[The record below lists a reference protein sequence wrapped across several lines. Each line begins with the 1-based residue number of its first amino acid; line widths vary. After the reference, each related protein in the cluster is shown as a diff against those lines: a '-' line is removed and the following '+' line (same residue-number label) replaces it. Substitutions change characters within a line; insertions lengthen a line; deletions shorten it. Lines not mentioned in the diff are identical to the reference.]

1 MCSILIMGGSDFISS
16 SLAKYLIKS
25 KYKVD
30 IMAKDIKNINFN
42 GINKHLICDRNN
54 VHEVKDI
61 LKDKKYDYVYD
72 ISIKNKEEAEI
83 LIGNL
88 NNESLKKYIVISSQE
103 NHIKEEELN
112 IEKFIQNT
120 SIPYIIIRPS
130 HIYGDKSKISKELYF
145 FHKIEKSIEIVIP
158 KNNNLKGQFIYIDD
172 FVKVLFSLLKT
183 NYVRQI
189 YNVTNPQVIS
199 LEEYIKISSEII
211 GREANIKYTDSN
223 IVDTEIK
230 EIFGGNYLDIDKI
243 IQHGLY
249 IPNVLLNNGIEI
261 LYSWYKQTYQEK
273 ISIKNKIEKV
283 LQIG

>member
-16 SLAKYLIKS
+16 SLAKHLIKS

-130 HIYGDKSKISKELYF
+130 HIYGDKSKICKESYF

-183 NYVRQI
+183 NHVRQI

-223 IVDTEIK
+223 IVDIEIK

-249 IPNVLLNNGIEI
+249 IPTVLLNNGIEI
-261 LYSWYKQTYQEK
+261 LYNWYKQTYQEK

>member
-130 HIYGDKSKISKELYF
+130 HIYGDKSKISKESYF

-211 GREANIKYTDSN
+211 GIEANIKYTDSN
-223 IVDTEIK
+223 IVDAEIK

>member
-1 MCSILIMGGSDFISS
+1 MCSVLIMGGSDFISS

-25 KYKVD
+25 KYNVD
-30 IMAKDIKNINFN
+30 IITKDIKKINFN

-54 VHEVKDI
+54 LDEVKNI

-72 ISIKNKEEAEI
+72 ISIRNKEDAEI
-83 LIGNL
+83 LIDNL
-88 NNESLKKYIVISSQE
+88 DNESLKKYIVILSQE
-103 NHIKEEELN
+103 NHIKEEVLN
-112 IEKFIQNT
+112 IENFIQNT

-130 HIYGDKSKISKELYF
+130 HIYGDKSKVSKELYF

-158 KNNNLKGQFIYIDD
+158 KNSNLKAQFIYIDD
-172 FVKVLFSLLKT
+172 FIKVLFSLLKT
-183 NYVRQI
+183 NHVREI

-199 LEEYIKISSEII
+199 LEECIKICSEII
-211 GREANIKYTDSN
+211 GKEANIKYTDSN
-223 IVDTEIK
+223 IVDTDIK
-230 EIFGGNYLDIDKI
+230 QIFGGNYLDIDKI

-249 IPNVLLNNGIEI
+249 IPNVLLNNGVEI
-261 LYSWYKQTYQEK
+261 LYSWYKRTYQEK

>member
-1 MCSILIMGGSDFISS
+1 MCSVLIMGGSDFISS

-25 KYKVD
+25 KYNVD
-30 IMAKDIKNINFN
+30 IITKDIKKINFN

-54 VHEVKDI
+54 LDEVKNI

-72 ISIKNKEEAEI
+72 ISIRNKEDAEI
-83 LIGNL
+83 LIDNL
-88 NNESLKKYIVISSQE
+88 DNESLKKYMVILSQE
-103 NHIKEEELN
+103 NHIKEEVLN
-112 IEKFIQNT
+112 IENFIQNT

-130 HIYGDKSKISKELYF
+130 HIYGDKSKVSKESYF

-158 KNNNLKGQFIYIDD
+158 KNSNLKAQFIYIDD
-172 FVKVLFSLLKT
+172 FIKVLFSLLKT
-183 NYVRQI
+183 NHVREI

-199 LEEYIKISSEII
+199 LEECIKICSEII
-211 GREANIKYTDSN
+211 GKEANIKYTDSN
-223 IVDTEIK
+223 IVDTDIK
-230 EIFGGNYLDIDKI
+230 QIFGGNYLDIDKI

-249 IPNVLLNNGIEI
+249 IPNVLLNNGVEI
-261 LYSWYKQTYQEK
+261 LYSWYKRTYQEK

>member
-1 MCSILIMGGSDFISS
+1 MCSVLIMGGSDFISS

-25 KYKVD
+25 KYNVD
-30 IMAKDIKNINFN
+30 IITKDIKKINFN

-54 VHEVKDI
+54 LDEVKNI

-72 ISIKNKEEAEI
+72 ISIRNKEDAEI
-83 LIGNL
+83 LIDNL
-88 NNESLKKYIVISSQE
+88 DNESLKKYMVILSQE
-103 NHIKEEELN
+103 NHIKEEVLN
-112 IEKFIQNT
+112 IENFIQNT

-130 HIYGDKSKISKELYF
+130 HIYGDKSKVSKESYF

-158 KNNNLKGQFIYIDD
+158 KNSNLKAQFIYIDD
-172 FVKVLFSLLKT
+172 FIKVLFSLLKT
-183 NYVRQI
+183 NHVREI

-199 LEEYIKISSEII
+199 LEECIKICSEII
-211 GREANIKYTDSN
+211 GKEANIKYTDSN
-223 IVDTEIK
+223 IIDTDIK
-230 EIFGGNYLDIDKI
+230 QIFGGNYLDIDKI

-249 IPNVLLNNGIEI
+249 IPNVLLNNGVEI
-261 LYSWYKQTYQEK
+261 LYSWYKRTYQEK

>member
-1 MCSILIMGGSDFISS
+1 MCSILIMGGSDSISS

-72 ISIKNKEEAEI
+72 ISIKNKKDAEI

-88 NNESLKKYIVISSQE
+88 NNELLKKYIVISSQE

-112 IEKFIQNT
+112 IENFIQNT

-130 HIYGDKSKISKELYF
+130 HIYGGKSKISKESYF

-211 GREANIKYTDSN
+211 GIEANIKYTDSN

-261 LYSWYKQTYQEK
+261 LYSCYKQAYQEK
-273 ISIKNKIEKV
+273 LSIKNKIEKV

>member
-1 MCSILIMGGSDFISS
+1 MCSVLIMGGSDFISS

-25 KYKVD
+25 KYNVD
-30 IMAKDIKNINFN
+30 IITKDIKKINFN

-54 VHEVKDI
+54 LDEVKNI

-72 ISIKNKEEAEI
+72 ISIRNKEDAEI
-83 LIGNL
+83 LIDNL
-88 NNESLKKYIVISSQE
+88 DNESLKKYIVILSQE
-103 NHIKEEELN
+103 NHIKEEVLN
-112 IEKFIQNT
+112 IENFIQNT

-130 HIYGDKSKISKELYF
+130 HIYGDKSKVSKESYF

-158 KNNNLKGQFIYIDD
+158 KNSNLKAQFIYIDD
-172 FVKVLFSLLKT
+172 FIKVLFSLLKT
-183 NYVRQI
+183 NHVREI

-199 LEEYIKISSEII
+199 LEECIKICSEII
-211 GREANIKYTDSN
+211 GKEANIKYTDSN
-223 IVDTEIK
+223 IVDTDIK
-230 EIFGGNYLDIDKI
+230 QIFGGNYLDIDKI

-249 IPNVLLNNGIEI
+249 IPNVLLNNGVEI
-261 LYSWYKQTYQEK
+261 LYSWYKRTYQEK